1 MRAKAK
7 TRKNEGDVEIS
18 ASAKRKVANDCVR
31 LHFRSVIRGRATH
44 SSCNFFCELVYDFG
58 MRSVFHTILIWL
70 MLLAVPVQGF
80 AAASML
86 LCEPIVVSHSGSSLP
101 HHHDQTQISQ
111 GSEHAHD
118 HQHTGNH
125 HTADKCG
132 ACAACCIAV
141 AMTAPASAVLPQMH
155 IDSERIAAL
164 DAFPSSVVPDYPDRP
179 PQASFV

>member
-1 MRAKAK
+1 VPQRNGKLQTITRAV
-7 TRKNEGDVEIS
+7 TVSDSDSRQGT
-18 ASAKRKVANDCVR
+18 
-31 LHFRSVIRGRATH
+31 HRSRN
-44 SSCNFFCELVYDFG
+44 SFCALVYSFR
-58 MRSVFHTILIWL
+58 MKSVCQTILIWL

-86 LCEPIVVSHSGSSLP
+86 LCEPIVVSHSGSSPP
-101 HHHDQTQISQ
+101 HHHEQTQLSQ
-111 GSEHAHD
+111 DGEHAHH
-118 HQHTGNH
+118 HQHTGKH